1 MEYHDNDCYIY
12 WTNESGEWEKIVTT
26 YGEYKKLPKEDVKEI
41 EITDKRTWQSSTLQE
56 RKI

>member
-1 MEYHDNDCYIY
+1 MILSNNDCYIY

-41 EITDKRTWQSSTLQE
+41 EITDRSTW
-56 RKI
+56 